1 MKVENMVSSKG
12 NVIAN
17 QFIIS
22 DTVNDMSGNA
32 IEYFQSYK
40 SVIAKRDCFRAGIST
55 RQVWLD
61 KTYWD
66 YSRTTSKY
74 RSIFLG
80 ESTKE
85 TQKKIDSGEYILT
98 DLNGKGI

>member
-1 MKVENMVSSKG
+1 MKIEQMIGRSGKAV
-12 NVIAN
+12 AN
-17 QFIIS
+17 QFIIRES
-22 DTVNDMSGNA
+22 EGIAPNNC

-40 SVIAKRDCFRAGIST
+40 SIIAKRDKFRAGKEN

-61 KTYWD
+61 SIYWN

-74 RSIFLG
+74 RSLFLG

-85 TQKKIDSGEYILT
+85 TQKKIDDGGRI
-98 DLNGKGI
+98 